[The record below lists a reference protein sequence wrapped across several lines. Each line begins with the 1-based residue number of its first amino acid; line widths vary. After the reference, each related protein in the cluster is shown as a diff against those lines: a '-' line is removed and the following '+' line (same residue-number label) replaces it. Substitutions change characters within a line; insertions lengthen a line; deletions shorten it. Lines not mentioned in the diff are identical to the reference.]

1 MFVNCPFDRT
11 YWSLFEAMVFA
22 VVACGLRPRCALEE
36 LDSGTVRLDRISR
49 LVESCGLAIHDL
61 SRVETSGRRS
71 LPRFDMPFELGLDI
85 GCRRFGSGPVR
96 GKRMLILD
104 ARRHRYQAFLSDIAG
119 QDIQTHNGSARTL
132 IKRVRDWL
140 RVCTNDGA
148 LPGEV
153 TIARWLRGFARQLPE
168 SCRHAGLDRRNLL
181 FVDYVRLA
189 EAWVAAER
197 QAR

>member
-1 MFVNCPFDRT
+1 MFVNCPFDRA
-11 YWSLFEAMVFA
+11 YWSLFEAMVST

-61 SRVETSGRRS
+61 SRGETSGRRS
-71 LPRFDMPFELGLDI
+71 LPRFNVPFELGLDL
-85 GCRRFGSGPVR
+85 GCRRFGSGPLR

-104 ARRHRYQAFLSDIAG
+104 ARRYRYQAFLSDIAG

-132 IKRVRDWL
+132 VKRVRAWL
-140 RVCTNDGA
+140 RVCTNDGG

-153 TIARWLRGFARQLPE
+153 TIGRWLRGFARQLPE
-168 SCRHAGLDRRNLL
+168 SCRRAGLDRRNLL